1 MIVRVLSVRITQDR
15 GAEFH
20 AFIRERGLPRIQA
33 HPGLVSAH
41 VGRRTEGPDEFAI
54 VVTIWRD
61 WHALTEALGPDPSQP
76 YLLTP
81 ESGLVETAVTSALG
95 NTVREPVSHV
105 VHREV
110 AVGLE
115 GHVAERSDVGPAAL
129 LRAGVAG
136 RTSDIREH
144 LSPAVDRCRR

>member
-1 MIVRVLSVRITQDR
+1 MIVRVLSVRIAQDR

-54 VVTIWRD
+54 VVTIWSD

-81 ESGLVETAVTSALG
+81 ESGLVETA
-95 NTVREPVSHV
+95 TVEHFEAIDLPPKPQVDPD
-105 VHREV
+105 
-110 AVGLE
+110 ADG
-115 GHVAERSDVGPAAL
+115 SDVRL
-129 LRAGVAG
+129 VAPPI
-136 RTSDIREH
+136 TT
-144 LSPAVDRCRR
+144 